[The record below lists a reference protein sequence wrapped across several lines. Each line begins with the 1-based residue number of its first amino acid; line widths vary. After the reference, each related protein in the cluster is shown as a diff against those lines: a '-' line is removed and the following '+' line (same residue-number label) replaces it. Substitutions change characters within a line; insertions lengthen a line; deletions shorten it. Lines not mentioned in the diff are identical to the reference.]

1 MDEPRLD
8 EAGEDTPRDASR
20 RDFLRRAGIGAAGV
34 AIGGAAGAAITAAA
48 TAHPPE
54 FDPLPKRSSP
64 GFDHVVVVMFEN
76 RSFDNMLGWL
86 YSAEEKSKADFNG
99 LAQGTYANLGLDGEV
114 VPAYVY
120 DGPTDTVMQSP
131 QPDPGETYPHVNT
144 QLFGVV
150 DPETNLDIRHHS
162 QQPPFNTPPIGV
174 TPDNSGFVKDF
185 IINFRRDRGRM
196 PSADE
201 YRVAM
206 GSFSP
211 AMMPVLSTL
220 ARDFAVYD
228 AWHAGV
234 PSQTFCNRL
243 FFHASTSN
251 GYVTNHGG
259 DSYYK
264 WIDGP
269 PAPTIFN
276 RLEDAGIPWRIYY
289 DGSQLVSLTGLLHSP
304 VLRPY
309 WKTHFREMGQFYAD
323 AANGDLPAY
332 SFIEPRM
339 VFNHN
344 DMHPPWGKKVRE
356 DEVDVDGEKMPV
368 YNSALSDVRAG
379 DRLVQDIYDA
389 VRTSR
394 SSGGSNAMN
403 TALVITFDEHGG
415 TYDHVPPPTATPPD
429 RSGPGE
435 MGFTFDRL
443 GMRVP
448 TIVVSAYTAQG
459 TVIHDEM
466 HHGSVINTLCRQH
479 GLAPLTLRDQS
490 ANPIFNS
497 INLTDPRQPYTWPQ
511 PRALYAGRNPE
522 EDDAAAAATK
532 HKHRPLT
539 APAQGLT
546 GLLLA
551 RYNPGSKAP
560 ETYAEAYD
568 AVVRY
573 GKGLFGTYDDAQ

>member
-1 MDEPRLD
+1 MNASTQDHGRAD
-8 EAGEDTPRDASR
+8 RPRDSAR
-20 RDFLRRAGIGAAGV
+20 RDFLRRAGIGAAGI
-34 AIGGAAGAAITAAA
+34 AIGGSAGAAFTAAA

-54 FDPLPKRSSP
+54 FAPLPTRTTP

-86 YSAEEKSKADFNG
+86 YTADEKSSDEFDG
-99 LAQGTYANLGLDGEV
+99 LAQGSYSNIGPDGEA

-120 DGPTDTVMQSP
+120 EGSTDTVMQSP

-150 DPETNLDIRHHS
+150 DPQTNEDIRTHGLM
-162 QQPPFNTPPIGV
+162 PPFNTPPV
-174 TPDNSGFVKDF
+174 AATADMSGFVQDF
-185 IINFRRDRGRM
+185 AINFSRDKGRA
-196 PSADE
+196 PTAEE

-220 ARDFAVYD
+220 AREFAVYD
-228 AWHAGV
+228 AWHAAV

-251 GYVTNHGG
+251 GYVTNQGG
-259 DSYYK
+259 DGYYK
-264 WIDGP
+264 WINGP
-269 PAPTIFN
+269 AAPTIFN

-304 VLRPY
+304 VLQPY
-309 WKTHFREMGQFYAD
+309 WKTNFREMGQFAED
-323 AANGDLPAY
+323 AKNGDLPAY

-344 DMHPPWGKKVRE
+344 DMHPPWGAKVHE
-356 DEVDVDGEKMPV
+356 DTVDVDGQKVPV

-379 DRLVQDIYDA
+379 DRLVQDVYDA
-389 VRTSR
+389 IRTSA
-394 SSGGSNAMN
+394 SAQGSNAMN

-415 TYDHVPPPTATPPD
+415 TYDHVPPPAATPPD

-443 GMRVP
+443 GVRVP
-448 TIVVSAYTAQG
+448 AIVVSAYTAAN

-497 INLTDPRQPYTWPQ
+497 VNLTEPRQPYTWPQ
-511 PRALYAGRNPE
+511 PQALYAGRNPE
-522 EDDAAAAATK
+522 EDDAAAAAKK
-532 HKHRPLT
+532 HKDRPLT
-539 APAQGLT
+539 SPAQGLT

-551 RYNPGSKAP
+551 RFNPGSKAP
-560 ETYAEAYD
+560 ATYAEAYD
-568 AVVRY
+568 AVVRF
-573 GKGLFGTYDDAQ
+573 GKGLFGTYDHPK

>member
-1 MDEPRLD
+1 M
-8 EAGEDTPRDASR
+8 
-20 RDFLRRAGIGAAGV
+20 
-34 AIGGAAGAAITAAA
+34 
-48 TAHPPE
+48 
-54 FDPLPKRSSP
+54 
-64 GFDHVVVVMFEN
+64 
-76 RSFDNMLGWL
+76 
-86 YSAEEKSKADFNG
+86 
-99 LAQGTYANLGLDGEV
+99 
-114 VPAYVY
+114 
-120 DGPTDTVMQSP
+120 
-131 QPDPGETYPHVNT
+131 
-144 QLFGVV
+144 
-150 DPETNLDIRHHS
+150 
-162 QQPPFNTPPIGV
+162 
-174 TPDNSGFVKDF
+174 
-185 IINFRRDRGRM
+185 
-196 PSADE
+196 
-201 YRVAM
+201 
-206 GSFSP
+206 
-211 AMMPVLSTL
+211 
-220 ARDFAVYD
+220 
-228 AWHAGV
+228 
-234 PSQTFCNRL
+234 
-243 FFHASTSN
+243 
-251 GYVTNHGG
+251 
-259 DSYYK
+259 
-264 WIDGP
+264 
-269 PAPTIFN
+269 
-276 RLEDAGIPWRIYY
+276 
-289 DGSQLVSLTGLLHSP
+289 
-304 VLRPY
+304 LRPY

-356 DEVDVDGEKMPV
+356 DESTWTARRCPFTTARCRTCVPATGSCRTSTTP
-368 YNSALSDVRAG
+368 SARAG
-379 DRLVQDIYDA
+379 HPA
-389 VRTSR
+389 
-394 SSGGSNAMN
+394 GPNAMN

-443 GMRVP
+443 GVRVP
-448 TIVVSAYTAQG
+448 TIVVSAYTAAG

-511 PRALYAGRNPE
+511 PTALYAGRNPE
-522 EDDAAAAATK
+522 EDDAAAAAAK